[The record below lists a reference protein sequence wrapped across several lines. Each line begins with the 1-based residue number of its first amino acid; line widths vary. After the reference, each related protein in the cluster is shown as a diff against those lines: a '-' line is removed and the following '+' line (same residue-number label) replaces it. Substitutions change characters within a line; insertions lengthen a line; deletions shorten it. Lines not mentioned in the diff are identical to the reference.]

1 MASGPRLPAAGRQT
15 NMAPGSRQPAAKKQ
29 EMMKQYS
36 LLELCSC
43 IDEALSMEL
52 NDTYWVRAEI
62 ASLTERGHCYME
74 LVEKAKN
81 NAIAAKLRA
90 TCWQHVYHLLSA
102 YFANETG
109 QTLAVGMQVL
119 LQVEVSFHAVYGLS
133 LNVVGIDPTFT
144 LGDLARQRQLTI
156 HRLQEDGVMDLQ
168 RSLLL
173 PLLPRRVAVISAAD
187 AAGYGDFC
195 HQLQSNSGGFRFR
208 TQLFPAVMQGEQ
220 SPASIIAALQQIAAT
235 TDLYDLVVIVRG
247 GGATTDLRN
256 FDDYSLAFHCA
267 NFPLPIIA
275 GIGHTRD
282 VSVVDMVVHTSVKTP
297 TAAAEWLIAAM
308 QAQADRLGELHL
320 RLQRV
325 VQMAVR
331 KQHSKLDALWQSLR
345 FATQRRLHRQRT
357 QLEFWEKTIA
367 LHSPERIYRMGYSL
381 TTVNGKIVKSINDVK
396 TGDHLLTHTA
406 DGTITSEVKE
416 TICPCR

>member
-1 MASGPRLPAAGRQT
+1 
-15 NMAPGSRQPAAKKQ
+15 
-29 EMMKQYS
+29 MKQYTLS
-36 LLELCSC
+36 ELCDC
-43 IDEALSMEL
+43 INGVLSVEL
-52 NDTYWVRAEI
+52 GDAYWVRAEI

-81 NAIAAKLRA
+81 NSIAAKLRA
-90 TCWQHVYHLLSA
+90 TCWQHIYHLLAA

-109 QTLAVGMQVL
+109 QTLSVGMQVL

-144 LGDLARQRQLTI
+144 LGDIARQRQQTI
-156 HRLQEDGVMDLQ
+156 LRLREDGVMDLQ
-168 RSLLL
+168 RTLSM

-195 HQLQSNSGGFRFR
+195 HQLQSNAAGFMFR
-208 TQLFPAVMQGEQ
+208 TQLFAAVMQGEQ
-220 SPASIIAALQQIAAT
+220 SPASIIAALERIAAAVE
-235 TDLYDLVVIVRG
+235 DYDVVVIVRG

-275 GIGHTRD
+275 GVGHTRD

-297 TAAAEWLIAAM
+297 TAAAEWLINAM
-308 QAQADRLGELHL
+308 QEQADRLGELYL

-325 VQMAVR
+325 AQMAIR
-331 KQHSKLDALWQSLR
+331 KQQNKLDHLWQSLR
-345 FATQRRLHRQRT
+345 FLMQQRLHRQRT
-357 QLEFWEKTIA
+357 QLELWEKTIA

-381 TTVNGKIVKSINDVK
+381 TTINGKVVKSIRDVK
-396 TGDHLLTHTA
+396 AGEELLTHTV
-406 DGTITSEVKE
+406 DGVIRSEVKE
-416 TICPCR
+416 CEV

>member
-1 MASGPRLPAAGRQT
+1 
-15 NMAPGSRQPAAKKQ
+15 
-29 EMMKQYS
+29 MMKQYT

-119 LQVEVSFHAVYGLS
+119 LQVEVTFHAVYGLS

-156 HRLQEDGVMDLQ
+156 QRLQEDGVMDLQ
-168 RSLLL
+168 RSLPL

-235 TDLYDLVVIVRG
+235 ADLYDLVVIVRG

-308 QAQADRLGELHL
+308 QAQADRLGELQL

-345 FATQRRLHRQRT
+345 FATQRSLHRQRT

-396 TGDHLLTHTA
+396 AGDHLLTHTA
-406 DGTITSEVKE
+406 DGTITSEVKG
-416 TICPCR
+416 

>member
-1 MASGPRLPAAGRQT
+1 
-15 NMAPGSRQPAAKKQ
+15 
-29 EMMKQYS
+29 MKQYTLS
-36 LLELCSC
+36 ELCSC

-74 LVEKAKN
+74 LVEKANN

-90 TCWQHVYHLLSA
+90 TCWQHVHHLLSA

-156 HRLQEDGVMDLQ
+156 QRLQEDGVMDLQ
-168 RSLLL
+168 RSLPL

-235 TDLYDLVVIVRG
+235 ADLYDLVVIVRG

-308 QAQADRLGELHL
+308 QVQADRLGELQL

-381 TTVNGKIVKSINDVK
+381 TMVNGKIVKSINDVK

-406 DGTITSEVKE
+406 DGTITSEVKG
-416 TICPCR
+416 

>member
-1 MASGPRLPAAGRQT
+1 
-15 NMAPGSRQPAAKKQ
+15 
-29 EMMKQYS
+29 MKQYTLS
-36 LLELCSC
+36 ELCDC
-43 IDEALSMEL
+43 INGVLSVEL
-52 NDTYWVRAEI
+52 GDAYWVRAEI

-81 NAIAAKLRA
+81 NSIAAKLRA
-90 TCWQHVYHLLSA
+90 TCWQHIYHLLAA

-109 QTLAVGMQVL
+109 QTLSVGMQVL

-144 LGDLARQRQLTI
+144 LGDIARQRQQTI
-156 HRLQEDGVMDLQ
+156 LRLQEDGVMDLQ
-168 RSLLL
+168 RTLSM

-195 HQLQSNSGGFRFR
+195 HQLQSNAAGFMFR
-208 TQLFPAVMQGEQ
+208 TQLFAAVMQGEQ
-220 SPASIIAALQQIAAT
+220 SPASIIAALERIAAAVE
-235 TDLYDLVVIVRG
+235 DYDVVVIVRG

-275 GIGHTRD
+275 GVGHTRD

-297 TAAAEWLIAAM
+297 TAAAEWLINAM
-308 QAQADRLGELHL
+308 QEQADRLGELYL

-325 VQMAVR
+325 AQMAIR
-331 KQHSKLDALWQSLR
+331 KQQNKLDHLWQSLR
-345 FATQRRLHRQRT
+345 FLMQQRLHRQRT
-357 QLEFWEKTIA
+357 QLELWEKTIA

-381 TTVNGKIVKSINDVK
+381 TTINGKVVKSIRDVK
-396 TGDHLLTHTA
+396 AGEELVTHTV
-406 DGTITSEVKE
+406 DGVIRSEVKE
-416 TICPCR
+416 CEV

>member
-1 MASGPRLPAAGRQT
+1 
-15 NMAPGSRQPAAKKQ
+15 
-29 EMMKQYS
+29 MKQYTLS
-36 LLELCSC
+36 ELCSC

-156 HRLQEDGVMDLQ
+156 QRLQEDGVMDLQ
-168 RSLLL
+168 RSLPL

-195 HQLQSNSGGFRFR
+195 HQLQSNSGGFRFH

-220 SPASIIAALQQIAAT
+220 SPASIIAALQQIADTA
-235 TDLYDLVVIVRG
+235 DLYDLVVIVRG

-308 QAQADRLGELHL
+308 QAQADRLGELQL

-325 VQMAVR
+325 VQMAIR
-331 KQHSKLDALWQSLR
+331 KQHSKLDALWQSVR

-396 TGDHLLTHTA
+396 TGDQLLTHTA
-406 DGTITSEVKE
+406 DGVIQSEVKS
-416 TICPCR
+416 

>member
-1 MASGPRLPAAGRQT
+1 
-15 NMAPGSRQPAAKKQ
+15 
-29 EMMKQYS
+29 MKQYTLS
-36 LLELCSC
+36 ELCSC

-156 HRLQEDGVMDLQ
+156 QRLQEDGVMDLQ
-168 RSLLL
+168 RSLPL

-308 QAQADRLGELHL
+308 QAQADRLGELQL

-325 VQMAVR
+325 VQMAIR

-396 TGDHLLTHTA
+396 AGDHLLTHTA

>member
-1 MASGPRLPAAGRQT
+1 
-15 NMAPGSRQPAAKKQ
+15 
-29 EMMKQYS
+29 MKQYTLS
-36 LLELCSC
+36 ELCSC

-156 HRLQEDGVMDLQ
+156 QRLQEDGVMDLQ
-168 RSLLL
+168 RSLPL

-195 HQLQSNSGGFRFR
+195 HQLQSNSGGFRFH

-247 GGATTDLRN
+247 GGATTDFRN

-308 QAQADRLGELHL
+308 QAQADRLGELQL

-325 VQMAVR
+325 VQMAIR

-381 TTVNGKIVKSINDVK
+381 TTVNGKIVKSISDVK
-396 TGDHLLTHTA
+396 AGDHLLTHTA
-406 DGTITSEVKE
+406 DGTITSEVKG
-416 TICPCR
+416 

>member
-1 MASGPRLPAAGRQT
+1 
-15 NMAPGSRQPAAKKQ
+15 
-29 EMMKQYS
+29 MKQYTLS
-36 LLELCSC
+36 ELCSC

-156 HRLQEDGVMDLQ
+156 QRLQEDGVMDLQ
-168 RSLLL
+168 RSLPL

-220 SPASIIAALQQIAAT
+220 SPASIIAALQQIADT

-308 QAQADRLGELHL
+308 QAQADRLGELQL

-325 VQMAVR
+325 AQMAIR

-396 TGDHLLTHTA
+396 AGDHLLTHTA